1 MKIFSTNKALTIK
14 PSSQKSDLNS
24 EFPSSKNKL
33 NSKSFQKLFDLSKS
47 ESRPITRLNA
57 SIGERCATGTSRS
70 ESRPIT
76 RLNASIDERCATE
89 ISRRK

>member
-14 PSSQKSDLNS
+14 PSSQKSDLKS
-24 EFPSSKNKL
+24 ELPSSKNKL
-33 NSKSFQKLFDLSKS
+33 NSKSFQELFNLGKS

-76 RLNASIDERCATE
+76 RMNATIGDRCATE
-89 ISRRK
+89 TSRRK